1 MDKYVL
7 SALIGLAGA
16 IGNNG
21 KTETTDAVVRKGL
34 LSDGVHDDIDAIHK
48 EKYKISPNCEN
59 CQSPCGNTSDYPIEK
74 YEEWSDAQRKVKEKV
89 LAELKR
95 LASEMPEDKELPDL
109 VYKAISYVG
118 YDLQETTYINLCEEL
133 KVW

>member
-48 EKYKISPNCEN
+48 EKYKISPNCET

-89 LAELKR
+89 FAELKR